1 MWPSIVIGKWAFDS
15 LRLYWAK
22 KIKNHNVCYY
32 IYHVKMEELRVG
44 LNHMQQKVGLHLGL
58 LVIVKPFV
66 NLFMIP

>member
-1 MWPSIVIGKWAFDS
+1 
-15 LRLYWAK
+15 
-22 KIKNHNVCYY
+22 
-32 IYHVKMEELRVG
+32 MEELRVG